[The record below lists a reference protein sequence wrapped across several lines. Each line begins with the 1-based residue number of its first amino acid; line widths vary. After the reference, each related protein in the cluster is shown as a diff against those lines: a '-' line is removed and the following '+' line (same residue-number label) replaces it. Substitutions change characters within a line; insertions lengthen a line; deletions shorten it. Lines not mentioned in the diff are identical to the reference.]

1 MRFSEHTSDNEQKTI
16 ILDKSNSLVA
26 TTWNMHLARAAVRGS
41 LRPRVLLQQQQQR
54 QCRPTIIQQHFSA
67 LVSSQQWDSPDD
79 DTQFMARH
87 PNPDHQ
93 AHMTRNGNRR
103 SSLNN
108 HHFQH
113 AQVRFRR
120 HDRASAFSKP
130 RPHTKKQRSE
140 YNRKLKKWQAEKDKH
155 SAPGSQAGPHRQWM
169 RERRQEL
176 LDKGT
181 ENEVIDPSWLQQY
194 GYGDALLDDLVGNT
208 SHLTSQP
215 TPEPAHLGHQHKQ
228 FYNKVSDQMDRY
240 RESIDALRS
249 TSSEASSNNEIL
261 DPTAVVAKLPSDTAI
276 ANVLRAYRDRHGTR
290 NKPIGIA
297 MALQHLLQELKV
309 PTVVFGEHTY
319 TALLTCC
326 RTPNEVRK
334 ETVVLCATS
343 SRGNPYSIV
352 TFLSHLLFY

>member
-1 MRFSEHTSDNEQKTI
+1 
-16 ILDKSNSLVA
+16 
-26 TTWNMHLARAAVRGS
+26 
-41 LRPRVLLQQQQQR
+41 
-54 QCRPTIIQQHFSA
+54 
-67 LVSSQQWDSPDD
+67 
-79 DTQFMARH
+79 MARH
-87 PNPDHQ
+87 PNPDHH
-93 AHMTRNGNRR
+93 ADIYSNRSR
-103 SSLNN
+103 SLNN
-108 HHFQH
+108 HFQH

-140 YNRKLKKWQAEKDKH
+140 YNRKLKKWQDEKDKH

-215 TPEPAHLGHQHKQ
+215 TPEPVHLGHAHKR
-228 FYNKVSDQMDRY
+228 FYNKVADQMERY

-249 TSSEASSNNEIL
+249 TTISEKTSNNNNEIL
-261 DPTAVVAKLPSDTAI
+261 DPTTSTLAKLPSGTAI
-276 ANVLRAYRDRHGTR
+276 ANVLRAYRDQHGTR

-297 MALQHLLQELKV
+297 MALQHLLQDLKV
-309 PTVVFGEHTY
+309 PTAAFGEHTY
-319 TALLTCC
+319 TTLLTCC

-334 ETVVLCATS
+334 FTVLCAS
-343 SRGNPYSIV
+343 
-352 TFLSHLLFY
+352 LH

>member
-1 MRFSEHTSDNEQKTI
+1 
-16 ILDKSNSLVA
+16 
-26 TTWNMHLARAAVRGS
+26 
-41 LRPRVLLQQQQQR
+41 
-54 QCRPTIIQQHFSA
+54 
-67 LVSSQQWDSPDD
+67 
-79 DTQFMARH
+79 MARH
-87 PNPDHQ
+87 PNPDHYND
-93 AHMTRNGNRR
+93 MNSNRR
-103 SSLNN
+103 SFNN
-108 HHFQH
+108 HFQH

-130 RPHTKKQRSE
+130 RPHTKNQRSE
-140 YNRKLKKWQAEKDKH
+140 YNRKLKKWQEEKDKH

-169 RERRQEL
+169 RERKQEL

-215 TPEPAHLGHQHKQ
+215 TPEPVYLGHVHKK
-228 FYNKVSDQMDRY
+228 FYNRVADQMDRY

-249 TSSEASSNNEIL
+249 TTTSSETSNHEVL
-261 DPTAVVAKLPSDTAI
+261 DPTTIVAKLPSETAI

-297 MALQHLLQELKV
+297 MALQHLLQDLKV
-309 PTVVFGEHTY
+309 PTVAFGEHTY
-319 TALLTCC
+319 TTLLTCC

-334 ETVVLCATS
+334 RQSCGQSCVRA
-343 SRGNPYSIV
+343 
-352 TFLSHLLFY
+352 